1 MLTTRVQTH
10 TWNDLPVDHVSPT
23 LSRQVVTGRDVMIA
37 KVVLTKGAI
46 VPKHS
51 HVHEQIAYVM
61 QGALRFALG
70 DDGAEEV
77 TISAGGVIVFP
88 SNVPHAAVVL
98 EESVVLDVFSP
109 PREDW
114 IAKTDAYFRG

>member
-1 MLTTRVQTH
+1 MLSTGVQAH
-10 TWNDLPVDHVSPT
+10 NWSDLPVDQVSPT
-23 LSRQVVTGRDVMIA
+23 LARKLVTGKDVMIA
-37 KVVLTKGAI
+37 QVMLTKDAI
-46 VPKHS
+46 VPKHF
-51 HVHEQIAYVM
+51 HVHEQIAYVA

-77 TISAGGVIVFP
+77 TVRAGGVIVFP

-98 EESVVLDVFSP
+98 EDSVVFDVFSP

-114 IAKTDAYFRG
+114 ITGTDAYLRR

>member
-1 MLTTRVQTH
+1 MLSTGVQTH
-10 TWNDLPVDHVSPT
+10 TWSDLPVDHVSPT
-23 LSRQVVTGRDVMIA
+23 FTRKFVTGKDVMIA
-37 KVVLTKGAI
+37 QVMLTKGAI

-51 HVHEQIAYVM
+51 HVHEQIAYVT

-77 TISAGGVIVFP
+77 TVSAGGVIVFP

-98 EESVVLDVFSP
+98 EDSVVLDVFSP

-114 IAKTDAYFRG
+114 ITKTDAYLRR